1 MNIEII
7 IIAII
12 VSSACSICGVFLVLR
27 KMSLMSDAIS
37 HSILAG
43 IVLGFFIVKSFNS
56 IIPFAGAV
64 AAGMASVLFTELLQ
78 KTKLV
83 KSDAA
88 IGLVFP
94 FLFAL
99 GVILVS
105 LYAGNVHLDT
115 DSVLLGEIAFAPF
128 DRINLLEYS
137 LPKSL
142 VQMSLILIFDLI
154 FVILFF
160 KELKLT
166 TFDPSLA
173 QSLGF
178 NPAKLHYG
186 LMFAVSLTCV
196 GAFDSAGAVLV
207 TALMI
212 APAAAALLLTNSLLY
227 ALIISVIISCVASLL
242 GFFLAIKIDGSI
254 AGAIAAMT
262 GIIFALVYLFS
273 PKRGFVFHQFKK
285 RKLKINFLTKMLTVH
300 LLNHQDC
307 NNMEYEC
314 REEHLT
320 EHISMN
326 RKTARI
332 VVAEAERLHYIKKE
346 NGLLI
351 LLPAGKEI
359 AEYSLIHI

>member
-7 IIAII
+7 IIAVI

-37 HSILAG
+37 HSILLG
-43 IVLGFFIVKSFNS
+43 IVLGFFIAKNFNS
-56 IIPFAGAV
+56 IIPMAGAV
-64 AAGMASVLFTELLQ
+64 TAGMLSVFFTEILQ
-78 KTKLV
+78 KTKLI

-94 FLFAL
+94 FLFAI

-115 DSVLLGEIAFAPF
+115 DSVLLGDITFAPF
-128 DRINLLEYS
+128 DRVTLLGIS

-154 FVILFF
+154 FITLFF

-166 TFDPSLA
+166 TFDPALA

-178 NPAKLHYG
+178 SPSKLHYG

-212 APAAAALLLTNSLLY
+212 APASAALLLTNNLL
-227 ALIISVIISCVASLL
+227 LSIILSVIISCSASVL
-242 GFFLAIKIDGSI
+242 GFLLATKIDGSI

-262 GIIFALVYLFS
+262 GIIFILIYLLS
-273 PKRGFVFHQFKK
+273 PKQGFILRQLQK
-285 RKLKINFLTKMLTVH
+285 RNTKLKFLTKMLTVH
-300 LLNHQDC
+300 LLHHQNCD
-307 NNMEYEC
+307 NMMYEC

-320 EHISMN
+320 EHISMTK
-326 RKTARI
+326 KTAKA
-332 VVAEAERLHYIKKE
+332 VVIEAEKLNYIKRE
-346 NGLLI
+346 NGILI
-351 LLPAGKEI
+351 LLPKGKDI
-359 AEYSLIHI
+359 AEDSLMNI